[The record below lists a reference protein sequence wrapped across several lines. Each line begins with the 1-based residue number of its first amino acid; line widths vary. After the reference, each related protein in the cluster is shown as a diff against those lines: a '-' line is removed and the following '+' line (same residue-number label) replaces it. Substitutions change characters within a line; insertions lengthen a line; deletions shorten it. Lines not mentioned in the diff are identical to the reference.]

1 MEKSVWNENGTKDL
15 NGETVESG
23 TTLMYRITVKNTGVD
38 EKIFVI
44 TDEIPEGCTFVS
56 AKDGGTYEDGTVT
69 WNLSLAGGE
78 SKTVSFLVQ
87 TTDKA
92 EGTSVQNI
100 AGMTC
105 DGTTLMSN
113 RVKTYVKETVS
124 DKTDDGEKKPSDNNP
139 TPSGTTE
146 NNSNNS
152 SGKPSAGSSTNS
164 SGTGTTVTSTDGPK
178 TGDNFN
184 PVLVAALAVLALA
197 AGIGF
202 AIYAVRKGKEDAGAD
217 SE

>member
-1 MEKSVWNENGTKDL
+1 
-15 NGETVESG
+15 
-23 TTLMYRITVKNTGVD
+23 
-38 EKIFVI
+38 
-44 TDEIPEGCTFVS
+44 
-56 AKDGGTYEDGTVT
+56 
-69 WNLSLAGGE
+69 
-78 SKTVSFLVQ
+78 
-87 TTDKA
+87 
-92 EGTSVQNI
+92 
-100 AGMTC
+100 MTC

-124 DKTDDGEKKPSDNNP
+124 DKTDDGEKKPSDNDP

-184 PVLVAALAVLALA
+184 PVLVAALAALALA